1 MRRLLLG
8 IPCLAAAFLL
18 ITGGATASHDPSGE
32 PFDED
37 FVVGIAEVGECS
49 LGCSTTSLD
58 AHSGP
63 LGENATGTARFGLRV
78 NQIGG
83 PVTCL
88 TVTCNRAVVG
98 GQDTFFTSGGYLF
111 SVEDNAASGTP
122 DRFALAARLPEA
134 PTTCPGPDD
143 LDPTFSSVITG
154 DLVVHNAQPPPPVV
168 CPGAEQ
174 TLTGTKG
181 NDEITGTALNDLILG
196 LAGHDLLAGAN
207 GDDCVRGNAGN
218 DTVRGG
224 GGNDLVQGGDGSDV
238 HQGGIGNDTLRSV
251 DGVRDIV
258 NCGPGDDRAS
268 VDELDQVKDCEK
280 VTVNPRPGSG

>member
-1 MRRLLLG
+1 MSKLLLL
-8 IPCLAAAFLL
+8 PCLAAAVLL
-18 ITGGATASHDPSGE
+18 MTGSAIASHDPSGE

-37 FVVGIAEVGECS
+37 FVVGNAEVDACS
-49 LGCSTTSLD
+49 SGCFATSLD

-63 LGENATGTARFGLRV
+63 LGENATGTAIYGLRV

-88 TVTCNRAVVG
+88 TVVGNRAVVG

-111 SVEDNAASGTP
+111 SVEDNAASSTP
-122 DRFALAARLPEA
+122 DRFAFVARLAEA

-143 LDPTFSSVITG
+143 LDPTFVSVVDG
-154 DLVVHNAQPPPPVV
+154 DLVVHDAQPPPPVV

-174 TLTGTKG
+174 TYIGTKG
-181 NDEITGTALNDLILG
+181 KDDITGTALKDLILG
-196 LAGHDLLAGAN
+196 LAGHDLLNGAN
-207 GDDCVRGNAGN
+207 GGDCIRGNAGD

-224 GGNDLVQGGDGSDV
+224 GGDDLVHGGNGSDV
-238 HQGGIGNDTLRSV
+238 HQGGYGNDTLTSA
-251 DGVRDIV
+251 DGVRDVV
-258 NCGPGDDRAS
+258 NCGPGIDRAS

-280 VTVNPRPGSG
+280 VTAVVE